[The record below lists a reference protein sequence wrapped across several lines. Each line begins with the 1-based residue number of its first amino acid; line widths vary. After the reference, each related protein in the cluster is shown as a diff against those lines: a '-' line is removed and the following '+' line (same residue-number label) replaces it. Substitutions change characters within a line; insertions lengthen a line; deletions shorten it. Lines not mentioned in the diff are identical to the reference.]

1 MMNEIID
8 ERSDTAR
15 PPDQLREVIPG
26 RLWQSG
32 SRVAPEHADLF
43 DAVVSVGNERQA
55 WEPGWME
62 RAWDRIRPKTAI
74 RLPLFLHAPL
84 IDAGGFLDAP
94 TAAST
99 ARHVVQLIHDGRRVL
114 IHCDAGAFRSV
125 FMAALVLSAVEGIP
139 GLEACERVDECRG
152 RRYRIGIGIRDFD
165 EMLATWPHPS

>member
-1 MMNEIID
+1 MNEIID
-8 ERSDTAR
+8 ERADSAR

-32 SRVAPEHADLF
+32 SRVALEHAELF
-43 DAVVSVGNERQA
+43 DAVICVGGSRQV
-55 WEPGWME
+55 WEPSWME
-62 RAWDRIRPKTAI
+62 RGWERIRPGKAI
-74 RLPLFLHAPL
+74 RLPVFVHAPL
-84 IDAGGFLDAP
+84 IDASGMLDTP

-99 ARHVVQLIHDGRRVL
+99 ARHVVQLLQDGRRVL

-125 FMAALVLSAVEGIP
+125 FMAALVLSAVEGIT

-165 EMLATWPHPS
+165 EMLATWSHPS